1 MSTPEGPLSRLVAIA
16 RGRVQGVGYR
26 WYVEREASHLR
37 LDGWVANRSDGSVE
51 VVAEGR
57 AEELERLVSALWE
70 GPAAAHVSEVDV
82 RHEPARGNLVG
93 FAIRSGAH
101 RGD

>member
-1 MSTPEGPLSRLVAIA
+1 MPQGYITDDEIA
-16 RGRVQGVGYR
+16 ELKRKA
-26 WYVEREASHLR
+26 ERA
-37 LDGWVANRSDGSVE
+37 D
-51 VVAEGR
+51 
-57 AEELERLVSALWE
+57 ELERLVVALWE
-70 GPAAAHVSEVDV
+70 GPAAADVSEVDV

>member
-1 MSTPEGPLSRLVAIA
+1 VIEPRSRLSATV
-16 RGRVQGVGYR
+16 RGGVQGVGYR
-26 WYVEREASHLR
+26 VFVQGVAHALA

-51 VVAEGR
+51 VVAEGP
-57 AEELERLVSALWE
+57 AAALERLVDRLRE
-70 GPAAAHVSEVDV
+70 GPPAATVRTVEV
-82 RHEPARGNLVG
+82 HMEPARGQLAG

>member
-1 MSTPEGPLSRLVAIA
+1 MSRPDGPLSRLVAIA

-26 WYVEREASHLR
+26 WFVEREATHLR

-57 AEELERLVSALWE
+57 AEELERLVSALRE
-70 GPAAAHVSEVDV
+70 GPAAADVSDVDV
-82 RHEPARGNLVG
+82 RHEPARGDLVG
-93 FAIRSGAH
+93 FSIRSGAH

>member
-1 MSTPEGPLSRLVAIA
+1 MRRLVAIA

-26 WYVEREASHLR
+26 WFVEREASSLR

-57 AEELERLVSALWE
+57 AEELEQLVAALWE
-70 GPAAAHVSEVDV
+70 GPAAAHISDVDV